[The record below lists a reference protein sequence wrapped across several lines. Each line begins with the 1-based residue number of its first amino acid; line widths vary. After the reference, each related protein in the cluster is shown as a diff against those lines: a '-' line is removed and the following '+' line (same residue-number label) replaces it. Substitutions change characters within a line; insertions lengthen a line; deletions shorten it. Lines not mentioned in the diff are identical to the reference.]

1 MTKISFSKR
10 IQNIMGKRA
19 PMQLTGGEYN
29 GKTYP
34 HIYIDK
40 KYNFIDESYPDRC
53 DIKGN
58 YFGKDKRIKYHKG
71 AAHANSSQ
79 VLCIN
84 FFKKFFEK
92 EEWNGILLDVLKNVG
107 VPITSD
113 EIDCAIFEYEP
124 DEKEGTNFDFYLIL
138 KDSTHVSFEIK
149 YTESEF
155 GGISSDKN
163 NSGKYQRK
171 WAEIYDKMVVSCPY
185 INCNEQE
192 FYGKN
197 HYQINRNI
205 CYAKEGD
212 IVLFLTPRANDSA
225 GLVEGRNYIDSFT
238 SKNHK
243 IMNIYWEDIIEVLM
257 KLIKNEP
264 KLVDYYEK
272 FKEKYI
278 DIL

>member
-1 MTKISFSKR
+1 MAKISFSKR

-19 PMQLTGGEYN
+19 LKQLTGGEYN

-40 KYNFIDESYPDRC
+40 KYNFIDKSYPNRC

-58 YFGKDKRIKYHKG
+58 YFGKNKRIKYHKG
-71 AAHANSSQ
+71 VAHANSSQ

-92 EEWNGILLDVLKNVG
+92 EQWNGILLDVLKNVG

-124 DEKEGTNFDFYLIL
+124 DEKEGTNFDFYLVL
-138 KDSTHVSFEIK
+138 KDNTHISFEIK

-155 GGISSDKN
+155 GGISPDKN
-163 NSGKYQRK
+163 NPGKYQRK
-171 WAEIYDKMVVSCPY
+171 WTEIYKEMVASSPY
-185 INCNEQE
+185 INSNEEE
-192 FYGKN
+192 FYGNN

-238 SKNHK
+238 SKNPK
-243 IMNIYWEDIIEVLM
+243 IMNIYWEDIIEMLM

-264 KLVDYYEK
+264 ELVDYYEK